1 MFETTRWERVRLII
15 EELGPTFIKLAQALS
30 NRADLLPQALIDEFE
45 KLQSNV
51 PPFPTWPWPAQIVE
65 AELGRPAGRGVQ
77 RV

>member
-1 MFETTRWERVRLII
+1 MFETTRWERIRLII

-51 PPFPTWPWPAQIVE
+51 PPFAVAQVRQIIERGAGPAHCGGI
-65 AELGRPAGRGVQ
+65 Q